1 MRIFSNLR
9 TCLLHIPSKYNDLCL
24 LTGVEYD
31 EPIHQLV
38 SSLSIQDV
46 LCNESQENPNP
57 AFKLLKIYQKQTKL
71 MEKSK
76 RRINGHY
83 RKRGQRLLKRSPN
96 KEDENNFLENW
107 YKQLWGGA
115 RLEIEIVIIPGT
127 QILFEMEN
135 VDIEKFLQYYLD
147 QLSFLAI
154 VEPANYEVELAM
166 QCFMTSRFYTN

>member
-1 MRIFSNLR
+1 
-9 TCLLHIPSKYNDLCL
+9 

-38 SSLSIQDV
+38 SSLSILDF
-46 LCNESQENPNP
+46 LRNECEQNSNP
-57 AFKLLKIYQKQTKL
+57 AFQLLKMYQKQSKL
-71 MEKSK
+71 LGKSK
-76 RRINGHY
+76 RQINGHY

-96 KEDENNFLENW
+96 KEEENRFLENW

-115 RLEIEIVIIPGT
+115 RMEIEIVFIPGT

-147 QLSFLAI
+147 RLSFLAI
-154 VEPANYEVELAM
+154 VEPANLEVELAM
-166 QCFMTSRFYTN
+166 QCFMTSRFNTN

>member
-1 MRIFSNLR
+1 M
-9 TCLLHIPSKYNDLCL
+9 

-46 LCNESQENPNP
+46 LRREREQNPNP
-57 AFKLLKIYQKQTKL
+57 AFQLLKIYQKQSKL

-96 KEDENNFLENW
+96 KEDENKFLENW

-135 VDIEKFLQYYLD
+135 IDIEKFLQYYLD

>member
-1 MRIFSNLR
+1 M
-9 TCLLHIPSKYNDLCL
+9 
-24 LTGVEYD
+24 TGVEYD

-46 LCNESQENPNP
+46 LRREREQNPNP
-57 AFKLLKIYQKQTKL
+57 AFQLLKIYQKQSKL

-96 KEDENNFLENW
+96 KEDENKFLENW

-135 VDIEKFLQYYLD
+135 IDIEKFLQYYLD

>member
-57 AFKLLKIYQKQTKL
+57 AFQLLKIYQKQSKM

-96 KEDENNFLENW
+96 KEEENRFLESW

-115 RLEIEIVIIPGT
+115 RMEIEIAFNPGT
-127 QILFEMEN
+127 QILFEME
-135 VDIEKFLQYYLD
+135 KFLQNYLD
-147 QLSFLAI
+147 QLSFLSI
-154 VEPANYEVELAM
+154 VEPANLEVELAV

>member
-1 MRIFSNLR
+1 
-9 TCLLHIPSKYNDLCL
+9 
-24 LTGVEYD
+24 LTGVEY
-31 EPIHQLV
+31 EQPIHQLV

-46 LCNESQENPNP
+46 LRNESELNPNP
-57 AFKLLKIYQKQTKL
+57 AFQLLKMYQKQTKL

-83 RKRGQRLLKRSPN
+83 WKRGQRIWKRSPN
-96 KEDENNFLENW
+96 KEEQNRFLEDW
-107 YKQLWGGA
+107 YKQPWGGA
-115 RLEIEIVIIPGT
+115 RLEIEIVFIPGT

>member
-1 MRIFSNLR
+1 M
-9 TCLLHIPSKYNDLCL
+9 
-24 LTGVEYD
+24 
-31 EPIHQLV
+31 
-38 SSLSIQDV
+38 
-46 LCNESQENPNP
+46 
-57 AFKLLKIYQKQTKL
+57 
-71 MEKSK
+71 
-76 RRINGHY
+76 
-83 RKRGQRLLKRSPN
+83 KRSPN
-96 KEDENNFLENW
+96 KEDENKFLENW

-135 VDIEKFLQYYLD
+135 IDIEKFLQYYLD